1 MEKLLVL
8 DLRKLEKQVLQGE
21 ISYSKMVELINEKIK
36 KESEKAVKEFK
47 EKLVSELNEFD
58 IDEMEVNGLEPNE
71 LMRIILEKLK

>member
-1 MEKLLVL
+1 M
-8 DLRKLEKQVLQGE
+8 
-21 ISYSKMVELINEKIK
+21 
-36 KESEKAVKEFK
+36 